1 MGLFDS
7 LFRSS
12 EIHGIARDT
21 LTFIR
26 EACRETHPNE
36 YMGLLRATD
45 AQTLGLSE
53 SGQIITD
60 VLVIPGTKSS
70 SVKATMKSNMVPNDH
85 TAVGSVH
92 SHPNGVVQPSDEDL
106 RSFARGDVHI
116 IVGAPYNRDSWRA
129 FGQDGTRR
137 SLPVLDVELPDPETE
152 LGFDPDTLADEFQ
165 EDHR

>member
-7 LFRSS
+7 LFRSR
-12 EIHGIARDT
+12 EIQGIAKET
-21 LTFIR
+21 LRFIR
-26 EACRETHPNE
+26 EACRETHPDE

-45 AQTLGLSE
+45 AQRLGLAE

-92 SHPNGVVQPSDEDL
+92 SHPNGVLRPSDEDR
-106 RSFARGDVHI
+106 RSFTRGSVHI
-116 IVGAPYNRDSWRA
+116 IVGAPYDRESWQAFDRDGSRRA
-129 FGQDGTRR
+129 LR
-137 SLPVLDVELPDPETE
+137 VIDVDLPDPATE
-152 LGFDPDTLADEFQ
+152 LGFDPEALAEEL
-165 EDHR
+165 EDDQR